1 MPLLLAEL
9 SGPTIKLV
17 LIKSDAMKRRYFVIL
32 PLFIIVNAVSCNAQ
46 SKDSRQSKT
55 AVKAFGGSMENKE
68 LEYSGIQKIISN
80 TDTSSGWVLRGQK
93 LLLTGIV
100 YRSDSRTPAPGV
112 IIYYYHT
119 NTEGRYVHNPEDKR
133 SMAPNNLGQTHGYI
147 RGWVKTDSSGKYSIY
162 TVRPGAYPDGTEL
175 AHIHL
180 TVKEPNEI
188 PEYYI
193 DDIVFD
199 DDVLMTTKKRIR
211 MENRAGTGVV
221 RLMEKSQLSIGERN
235 IYLGLHIPNYPL
247 PVNAEDD
254 HGKKIGED
262 IISFAPYHAWG
273 PDKGSRACPICKY
286 GRYHGILYFV
296 GNHPNWTEI
305 REWLTFLE
313 KESIKRDKYL
323 KVYFIYGNSHAYNKR
338 SRQAELEK
346 LGQDLLIVR
355 TALTFVPSFSDIESD
370 MYLTKIDSNNG
381 NTFLLYKRSN
391 VIGKYINLKPG
402 EQNFTLLQKKL
413 DETINE
419 YFKL

>member
-1 MPLLLAEL
+1 MPPLLPEL
-9 SGPTIKLV
+9 SGLTIKLV
-17 LIKSDAMKRRYFVIL
+17 VLKLDAMKRRYVVIL
-32 PLFIIVNAVSCNAQ
+32 PLFIIVNAVSCHSQ
-46 SKDSRQSKT
+46 SKESRQSKT
-55 AVKAFGGSMENKE
+55 AVTPIGGSMENKE
-68 LEYSGIQKIISN
+68 LVYSGIRKIISN
-80 TDTSSGWVLRGQK
+80 IDTSSGWALRGQK

-112 IIYYYHT
+112 IVYYYHT
-119 NTEGRYVHNPEDKR
+119 NTAGRYVHNPEDKR

-162 TVRPGAYPDGTEL
+162 TVRPGSYPDGTEL

-199 DDVLMTTKKRIR
+199 DDVLMTTKKRIK

-221 RLMEKSQLSIGERN
+221 RLMEKGQLSIGERN

-247 PVNAEDD
+247 PANAEDD
-254 HGKKIGED
+254 NGKKIGED
-262 IISFAPYHAWG
+262 IISFTPYHAWG
-273 PDKGSRACPICKY
+273 PDKGSKACPICKY

-305 REWLTFLE
+305 RQWLTFLE

-323 KVYFIYGNSHAYNKR
+323 KVYFIYGNSNAYNKQ
-338 SRQAELEK
+338 SRKAELEK
-346 LGQDLLIVR
+346 LGKELLIVR

-370 MYLTKIDSNNG
+370 VYLAKINSNNG

-402 EQNFTLLQKKL
+402 EQNFTLLRKKL